1 MKHHTKLFILILLVI
16 GFYIVVYRMST
27 VEPFVPKINEMV
39 NKNKRRLRITTEE
52 FTNAGTHYLKIL
64 FRKLGFTSMQ

>member
-1 MKHHTKLFILILLVI
+1 MKHHTKLLIPILLAI
-16 GFYIVVYRMST
+16 GFYIVYRMSI